1 MISVMSKIILGI
13 FFLFLVFMLFV
24 SKPILLLIAVVLAF
38 ITSVTLADD
47 IKKLNNPLRS
57 KILSVILADTILCS
71 MVLLFFGLGNFE
83 GDEYGIIF
91 TVVPLL
97 CLVVLVISI
106 LVGIIRVYRNIDSPY
121 QGNPNKI
128 LALVLFLILVFLS
141 YTTLVSMMARILQN
155 PGICSMH
162 IEAKNNP
169 FIFGKG
175 SRDVCVWRVAL
186 DILNVNYCKQIKDS
200 YVDYPSN
207 SLKDSCIRNIAE
219 DLGDTNMCYQI
230 KDETMRQSC
239 FWVIPEMQKIKN
251 Q

>member
-13 FFLFLVFMLFV
+13 FFLFLVFMLFA
-24 SKPILLLIAVVLAF
+24 SKPILLLITVVLAF

-57 KILSVILADTILCS
+57 KILSVMLADTILYS
-71 MVLLFFGLGNFE
+71 MLLLFFGLGNVK

-91 TVVPLL
+91 TVVPLF
-97 CLVVLVISI
+97 CLVALAISI
-106 LVGIIRVYRNIDSPY
+106 LTGTIRVSRNIDSSY

-128 LALVLFLILVFLS
+128 LALVLFFVLIFLS
-141 YTTLVSMMARILQN
+141 YTTLVSLVARILQN
-155 PGICSMH
+155 PGICSVH

-186 DILNVNYCKQIKDS
+186 DTLNVNYCKLIKDS
-200 YVDYPSN
+200 YVSDPSN

-219 DLGDTNMCYQI
+219 DLEDTNMCYQI

-239 FWVIPEMQKIKN
+239 FWVILEMQKIKN
-251 Q
+251 